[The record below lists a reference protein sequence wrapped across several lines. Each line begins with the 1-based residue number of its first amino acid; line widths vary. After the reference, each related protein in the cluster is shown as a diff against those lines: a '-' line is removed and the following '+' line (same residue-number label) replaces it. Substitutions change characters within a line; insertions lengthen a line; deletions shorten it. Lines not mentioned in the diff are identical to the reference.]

1 MARLTSAWI
10 GHSDFKKTTRFF
22 AATAL
27 LLGIGFASASPSA
40 WALSSLK
47 SAEPA
52 TSIPASTPAASATS
66 IKSPQSVI
74 APLSQTERG
83 SLIRDDARIV
93 INIPSR
99 TLWLYEGKEIVR
111 YFPVGVGRLGF
122 MTPVGKYKIIHK
134 VENPGWENPYLA
146 KGKVRVVPGDE
157 NPLGTRW
164 MGFLEDKNGEFGM
177 HGTDRPQSV
186 GKFSSHGC
194 VRMKVADAETLFN
207 RVDLGTPVEV
217 VYEPV
222 LIRKGQDNHINV
234 IVYHDVFKKGM
245 PTAEQITA
253 DILKQYP
260 GAEIDPTQLQS
271 ALLTPTERPQAV
283 ATWTAPVPKAP
294 IVVKPKPTI
303 PGRYQNLP
311 PFPSK
316 AVTDLAPAT
325 GDTPREPRKAEPF
338 NAEPVKTG
346 KPEPDSQSS
355 TEKHRF
361 FFR

>member
-1 MARLTSAWI
+1 MACLIPAWI
-10 GHSDFKKTTRFF
+10 GDPDFKKPTRFLVG
-22 AATAL
+22 ALL
-27 LLGIGFASASPSA
+27 LLGIASASPCA
-40 WALSSLK
+40 WALSSVK
-47 SAEPA
+47 A
-52 TSIPASTPAASATS
+52 TDASTPAASG
-66 IKSPQSVI
+66 KLPQKVTVPFSHTDV
-74 APLSQTERG
+74 APAKLNQLNINQDA
-83 SLIRDDARIV
+83 LIREDARIV

-99 TLWLYEGKEIVR
+99 TLWLYEGKEIIR

-164 MGFLEDKNGEFGM
+164 MGFLQDKNGEFGM

-194 VRMKVADAETLFN
+194 VRMKVADAEVLFN

-234 IVYHDVFKKGM
+234 IVYKDVFKKGM
-245 PTAEQITA
+245 PTAEQVTA

-260 GAEIDPTQLQS
+260 GSEIDPAQLQS
-271 ALLTPTERPQAV
+271 ALLAPTERPQAV
-283 ATWTAPVPKAP
+283 ATWTPPIAKAPQAPVVA
-294 IVVKPKPTI
+294 KPKPTV

-316 AVTDLAPAT
+316 AGIDLAPT
-325 GDTPREPRKAEPF
+325 RRESD
-338 NAEPVKTG
+338 VLKT
-346 KPEPDSQSS
+346 KPIHSETSRPEPSTQSS

-361 FFR
+361 FFQ